1 MYLKNKIKRQIFF
14 ILYHLYKCTV
24 LRFMLQSTPV
34 EEVTQL
40 RRQLREAET
49 ELEQARSERSLP
61 GETQVLTR
69 QLEATKHELDE
80 VGTDC

>member
-1 MYLKNKIKRQIFF
+1 
-14 ILYHLYKCTV
+14 
-24 LRFMLQSTPV
+24 MLQSTPV

-49 ELEQARSERSLP
+49 ELEQARSERSSP

-80 VGTDC
+80 VGRDC